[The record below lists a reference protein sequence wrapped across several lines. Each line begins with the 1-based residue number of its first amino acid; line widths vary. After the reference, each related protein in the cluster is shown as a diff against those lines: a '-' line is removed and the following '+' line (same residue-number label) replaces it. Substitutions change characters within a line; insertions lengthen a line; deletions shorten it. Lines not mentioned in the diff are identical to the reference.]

1 MGMSSLQIEPL
12 PKDAN
17 ARRLARRGT
26 RNQVALDDRQ
36 LGLFSE
42 ESFLA
47 LLALERKRAERS
59 RKPFVVM
66 LADLDDALG
75 SSEPGRVLR
84 QVVEGLGAST
94 RDTDITGWHSAESVI
109 GTIFTEVG
117 NLENGTMDKMRDK
130 VSSALSQRLS
140 PELFNRIQLSFYRF
154 PEEWGRHKPG
164 QRGTRRLYPD
174 VVEQHNSRKFPLLL
188 KRLLDIAGSIAA
200 LILFSP
206 LFLLISL
213 AIKLTSMGP
222 VFFRQERVGK
232 RGVPFGCLKFRTM
245 HVNNDPKIHQEYV
258 ANLIRGDA
266 APNGESGVFKIAN
279 DPRVNSVGQF
289 LRKSSLD
296 ELPQFINVLK
306 GEMSL
311 VGPRPPIPYELEAY
325 DLWHRRRVLEA
336 KPGITGLWQVK
347 GRSRTTFDEM
357 VRLDLQYSRSW
368 SLWLDFKILLETPR
382 AVFSG
387 KGAL

>member
-1 MGMSSLQIEPL
+1 MGMLSLQIEPL
-12 PKDAN
+12 PNEAN

-26 RNQVALDDRQ
+26 RNPEALDDRQ
-36 LGLFSE
+36 LGLLSE

-140 PELFNRIQLSFYRF
+140 PALFDRIQLSFYRF

-174 VVEQHNSRKFPLLL
+174 VVEQHNARKFPLLL
-188 KRLLDIAGSIAA
+188 KRFLDIAGSISA

-213 AIKLTSMGP
+213 AIKLTSKGP
-222 VFFRQERVGK
+222 VFFRQGRVGQY
-232 RGVPFGCLKFRTM
+232 GVPFPCLKFRTM
-245 HVNNDPKIHQEYV
+245 HVNNDAKIHQEYV
-258 ANLIRGDA
+258 SKLIH
-266 APNGESGVFKIAN
+266 GEMAQASDSAVFKITD
-279 DPRVNSVGQF
+279 DPRVTAVGKL
-289 LRKSSLD
+289 LRKSSFD
-296 ELPQFINVLK
+296 ELPQFFNVLK

-311 VGPRPPIPYELEAY
+311 VGPRPPIPYEIEAY

-347 GRSRTTFDEM
+347 GRSSTTFDEM
-357 VRLDLQYSRSW
+357 VRLDLQYARSW
-368 SLWLDFKILLETPR
+368 SLWLDFRILLATPR
-382 AVFSG
+382 AVFSR
-387 KGAL
+387 KGAY

>member
-1 MGMSSLQIEPL
+1 MRISAFQTEAL
-12 PKDAN
+12 PDDASTH
-17 ARRLARRGT
+17 RIARRG
-26 RNQVALDDRQ
+26 AHSGEAPKDRRT
-36 LGLFSE
+36 GLLSE

-59 RKPFVVM
+59 RKPFLVM
-66 LADLDDALG
+66 LADLEDAFGGAEPEGILG
-75 SSEPGRVLR
+75 
-84 QVVEGLGAST
+84 QIVEGLSAST
-94 RDTDITGWHSAESVI
+94 RDTDITGWHSGESVI

-117 NLENGTMDKMRDK
+117 NLENGAMDKMRNK
-130 VSSALSQRLS
+130 VTSALSQRLS
-140 PELFNRIQLSFYRF
+140 PELFKRIQLSFYRF

-164 QRGTRRLYPD
+164 KRGTRRLYPD
-174 VVEQHNSRKFPLLL
+174 VVERNNARKFPLLL
-188 KRLLDIAGSIAA
+188 KRFLDIAGSIAG

-213 AIKLTSMGP
+213 AIKLTSKGP

-232 RGVPFGCLKFRTM
+232 HGVPFGCLKFRTM
-245 HVNNDPKIHQEYV
+245 DVNNDSKIHQEYV
-258 ANLIRGDA
+258 AKLIRGDA
-266 APNGESGVFKIAN
+266 APTRDSGVFKITN
-279 DPRVNSVGQF
+279 DPRVTAVGQL
-289 LRKSSLD
+289 LRKSSFD

-325 DLWHRRRVLEA
+325 DLWHRRRVFEA

-347 GRSRTTFDEM
+347 GRSSTTFDEM
-357 VRLDLQYSRSW
+357 VRLDLQYARSW

-387 KGAL
+387 KGAH

>member
-1 MGMSSLQIEPL
+1 MGISAFQIEPL
-12 PKDAN
+12 PDDAST
-17 ARRLARRGT
+17 RRLARRGAPG
-26 RNQVALDDRQ
+26 REAQNERQ
-36 LGLFSE
+36 TGLLSE

-66 LADLDDALG
+66 LADLEDAFGGAEPEWILG
-75 SSEPGRVLR
+75 EI
-84 QVVEGLGAST
+84 VEGLSAST
-94 RDTDITGWHSAESVI
+94 RDTDITGWYSAESVI

-117 NLENGTMDKMRDK
+117 NLENGAMDKMRDK

-164 QRGTRRLYPD
+164 QRGTPRLYPD
-174 VVEQHNSRKFPLLL
+174 VVERNNARKFPLLL
-188 KRLLDIAGSIAA
+188 KRFLDIAGSIAG

-213 AIKLTSMGP
+213 AIKLTSKGP
-222 VFFRQERVGK
+222 VLFRQERVGK
-232 RGVPFGCLKFRTM
+232 HGVPFGCLKFRTM

-258 ANLIRGDA
+258 AKLIRGDA
-266 APNGESGVFKIAN
+266 ALTSDSGVFKITN
-279 DPRVNSVGQF
+279 DPRVSAVGQL
-289 LRKSSLD
+289 LRKCSFD

-325 DLWHRRRVLEA
+325 DLWHRRRVFEA

-357 VRLDLQYSRSW
+357 VRLDLRYSRSW